1 MPVDQKVPGRGVFIL
16 ADARF
21 DGRSAGQSWESL
33 GHESP
38 GFLRILHHSIAAL
51 RIERGAMPV
60 EPNFH
65 ATVLE
70 IGQNILA
77 AVAAEVEPNRH
88 LGRREL
94 PISGGRTKVKY
105 LLASRADS
113 PFQNLREDL
122 GQPGTASINENE

>member
-38 GFLRILHHSIAAL
+38 GFLRILHHSIAAV

-77 AVAAEVEPNRH
+77 AVAAEVEPDWH
-88 LGRREL
+88 FGRREL
-94 PISGGRTKVKY
+94 PIARGGTQEK
-105 LLASRADS
+105 
-113 PFQNLREDL
+113 NLMPRGAKL
-122 GQPGTASINENE
+122 PCRNSTENLTHP

>member
-16 ADARF
+16 ANARF
-21 DGRSAGQSWESL
+21 DDRSAGQRRESL
-33 GHESP
+33 GHESAS
-38 GFLRILHHSIAAL
+38 FFRILHHSIAAV

-70 IGQNILA
+70 IRQNILTA
-77 AVAAEVEPNRH
+77 LGAEVKPNRH
-88 LGRREL
+88 FGRREL

-105 LLASRADS
+105 LLASRTD
-113 PFQNLREDL
+113 
-122 GQPGTASINENE
+122 